1 VRIRRTRD
9 EVIRLAQRDE
19 GGALAGSC
27 NTCAHAV
34 LSRCERAELTEQW
47 RERHLYILPISG
59 VGVLHVVPD
68 ERGIYPCASYTQGH
82 RFVRARG
89 GAA

>member
-1 VRIRRTRD
+1 MRIERDRD
-9 EVIRLAQRDE
+9 EVIRLAVRDE
-19 GGALAGSC
+19 AGALAGSC
-27 NTCAHAV
+27 NSCAHAV

-68 ERGIYPCASYTQGH
+68 RRGVYPCPGRTKIKRIA
-82 RFVRARG
+82 VAP
-89 GAA
+89 